1 MIWIRQI
8 TARERKR
15 VKMLVQYLDPF
26 LESAS
31 SVISQVCN
39 VDISRGELAE
49 KEWIHREG
57 HTWIR
62 IGMTGQLQGDVFF
75 GIQEDLALRIISA
88 MMGGFPVNEMDEIG
102 KSAISELGNMIS
114 GNASTILSNRG
125 VLVDITPPLFLLNR
139 DMQEMTGTALT
150 APLDL
155 HDMGTMEI
163 QIVIIR

>member
-1 MIWIRQI
+1 MQMI
-8 TARERKR
+8 
-15 VKMLVQYLDPF
+15 VQYLDPF

-31 SVISQVCN
+31 SVIQQVCN

-49 KEWIHREG
+49 KEWSHVEG

-75 GIQEDLALRIISA
+75 GLQEELALRIVSA
-88 MMGGFPVNEMDEIG
+88 MMGGYPVQEMDDLG

-114 GNASTILSNRG
+114 GNASTLLSNRG
-125 VLVDITPPLFLLNR
+125 VIVDITPPLFLHHHDLK
-139 DMQEMTGTALT
+139 DVAGKALT

-155 HDMGTMEI
+155 HDMGRLEI
-163 QIVIIR
+163 QIIVIR